1 MDKNRQVAIIHYNT
15 PELTEAAILSLRKHG
30 GEDYQVTLFDNSAP
44 SIDQKT
50 GERYEARPFTA
61 EMPGVTIIDNTR
73 GQVIDFEKELA
84 KYPDRSV
91 DIGCVKSCVFGS
103 DKHMM
108 TVQYIMDH
116 VLTDGFLL
124 MDSDILI
131 RQSVDF
137 MFQEDQCCVGH
148 IIGSSGPK
156 AYPRL
161 APMLLWINSKMCKEG
176 GAVFFD
182 PDRSWALNPGGYG
195 NPKNGWDTGGALL
208 DDIKRKKPAC
218 HGKRIDIRPLMYHFG
233 SGSWYKNEAGRHQS
247 WLQEHRDLWYTEPEK
262 RPAKYTVM
270 TYIFGGY
277 EFPHEVMAKDPDAEY
292 LLITDDKNLKSVTW
306 EVVYDPSLSGR
317 NPIEANYD
325 VRLHPFRYAHT
336 DVVVRIDGSIEL
348 KKSLAP
354 LLKAFNDGGY
364 DRCLMI
370 HPARNN
376 FAQEL
381 ECWVTQRNY
390 PQEVADRTLRMMKA
404 WGYDVDGYHGMFQG
418 CFEIV
423 RNTEKNRDI
432 NRLTY
437 QLMKYTGGEE
447 AIDRLDQHIFSFVVN
462 TLHED
467 LKVLPVSENLITMG
481 SKWAQWYIHK
491 SMRPISNPN
500 KIAPMMFNKP
510 CECWDN
516 IIAATSR
523 TLWGQSFEGT
533 ANVSG
538 NMTDVGTVTKAEV
551 KSASKPR
558 TKKST
563 IRKGK

>member
-1 MDKNRQVAIIHYNT
+1 MKQKQVAIIHYNT

-30 GEDYQVTLFDNSAP
+30 GEDYHVTVFDNSAP
-44 SIDQKT
+44 AIDQKT
-50 GERYEARPFTA
+50 GEQYEARPFTA
-61 EMPGVTIIDNTR
+61 EMPGVTVIDNTK

-84 KYPDRSV
+84 KYPDKST

-108 TVQYIMDH
+108 SVQYLMDH

-148 IIGSSGPK
+148 ITNCSGPK

-161 APMLLWINSKMCKEG
+161 APMLLWIGSKLCKEG

-182 PDRSWALNPGGYG
+182 PDRSWALNPGGFG
-195 NPKNGWDTGGALL
+195 NKKNGWDTGAAFLN
-208 DDIKRKKPAC
+208 DIKRLKPQC
-218 HGKRIDIRPLMYHFG
+218 HGKRIDIRPLMFHFG
-233 SGSWYKNEAGRHQS
+233 SGSWFKNDTGRHQQ
-247 WLQEHRDLWYTEPEK
+247 WLQEHRDLWYTEPEP
-262 RPAKYTVM
+262 REAKYTVM

-277 EFPHEVMAKDPDAEY
+277 EFPHEVMEKDTDAEY
-292 LLITDDKNLKSVTW
+292 LLITDDPNLKSATW
-306 EVVYDPSLSGR
+306 DVICDPSLAGR
-317 NPIEANYD
+317 NPIESNYD

-336 DVVVRIDGSIEL
+336 DVVVRIDGSIQL

-376 FAQEL
+376 FEQEL
-381 ECWVTQRNY
+381 ECWITQRHY

-404 WGYDVDGYHGMFQG
+404 WGYDLDYQGMFQG

-437 QLMKYTGGEE
+437 HLMKYTGGEE
-447 AIDRLDQHIFSFVVN
+447 VIDRLDQHIFSFVVN
-462 TLHED
+462 TLHQD
-467 LKVLPVSENLITMG
+467 LKVLPVSENLVTH
-481 SKWAQWYIHK
+481 SQFAQWYFHN
-491 SMRPISNPN
+491 SMRPIT
-500 KIAPMMFNKP
+500 KLVEIQPMMFNQP
-510 CECWDN
+510 CECWDERESRGQVHDSSPKN
-516 IIAATSR
+516 HATCPLDSP
-523 TLWGQSFEGT
+523 
-533 ANVSG
+533 
-538 NMTDVGTVTKAEV
+538 
-551 KSASKPR
+551 KSPSKPK

-563 IRKGK
+563 NRKGK

>member
-1 MDKNRQVAIIHYNT
+1 MRQKTVAIIHYNT

-30 GEDYQVTLFDNSAP
+30 GEDYHVTVFDNSAP

-50 GERYEARPFTA
+50 GERYDARPFTA
-61 EMPGVTIIDNTR
+61 EMPGVTVIDNTK

-84 KYPDRSV
+84 KYPDKST

-148 IIGSSGPK
+148 IIGSSGPNN
-156 AYPRL
+156 YQRL

-182 PDRSWALNPGGYG
+182 PDRSWALNPGGYS
-195 NPKNGWDTGGALL
+195 NKKNGWDTGAALL
-208 DDIKRKKPAC
+208 QDIKTKKPQC
-218 HGKRIDIRPLMYHFG
+218 HGKRIDIRPLMFHFG
-233 SGSWYKNEAGRHQS
+233 SGSWFKNDTGRHQQ
-247 WLQEHRDLWYTEPEK
+247 WLQEHRDLWYTEPEP
-262 RPAKYTVM
+262 REAKYTVM

-277 EFPHEVMAKDPDAEY
+277 EFPHEVMEKDPDAEY
-292 LLITDDKNLKSVTW
+292 LLITDDKNLKSATW
-306 EVVYDPSLSGR
+306 QVICDPSLAGR
-317 NPIEANYD
+317 NPIESNYD

-354 LLKAFNDGGY
+354 LLKDFNDGGY

-381 ECWVTQRNY
+381 ECWVTQRHY
-390 PQEVADRTLRMMKA
+390 PQEVADRTLRMMEA
-404 WGYDVDGYHGMFQG
+404 WGYDLDYQGMFQG

-423 RNTEKNRDI
+423 RDTAKNRDI

-437 QLMKYTGGEE
+437 HLMKYTGGEE
-447 AIDRLDQHIFSFVVN
+447 VIDRLDQHIFSFVVN
-462 TLHED
+462 TLHRD
-467 LKVLPVSENLITMG
+467 LKVLPVSQNLITMG

-491 SMRPISNPN
+491 SMRPISNPG
-500 KIAPMMFNKP
+500 KIQPMMFNQP
-510 CECWDN
+510 CECWD
-516 IIAATSR
+516 
-523 TLWGQSFEGT
+523 EEK
-533 ANVSG
+533 
-538 NMTDVGTVTKAEV
+538 TDKVEKA
-551 KSASKPR
+551 KGKAASKPR
-558 TKKST
+558 TAKRTNSKKE
-563 IRKGK
+563 

>member
-1 MDKNRQVAIIHYNT
+1 MRKDRQVAIIHYNT
-15 PELTEAAILSLRKHG
+15 PELTMAAILSLRKHG
-30 GEDYQVTLFDNSAP
+30 GEDYHVTVFDNSAP
-44 SIDQKT
+44 AIDQKT
-50 GERYEARPFTA
+50 GEQYDARPFTA
-61 EMPGVTIIDNTR
+61 EMPGVTVIDNTK

-84 KYPDRSV
+84 KYPDKSP
-91 DIGCVKSCVFGS
+91 DIGCQKSCVYGS

-108 TVQYIMDH
+108 SVQYLMDH

-148 IIGSSGPK
+148 VTNCSGPK

-161 APMLLWINSKMCKEG
+161 APMLLWIGAKMCKDG

-182 PDRSWALNPGGYG
+182 PERAWALHKGGFG
-195 NPKNGWDTGGALL
+195 NPKNGWDTGAAFLN
-208 DDIKRKKPAC
+208 DIKRLKPQC
-218 HGKRIDIRPLMYHFG
+218 HGKRIDIRPLMFHFG
-233 SGSWYKNEAGRHQS
+233 SGSWFKNDTGRQQQ

-262 RPAKYTVM
+262 REAKYTVM
-270 TYIFGGY
+270 TYIFGDY
-277 EFPHEVMAKDPDAEY
+277 EFPHEVMEKDPDAEY
-292 LLITDDKNLKSVTW
+292 LLITDDPNLKSATW
-306 EVVYDPSLSGR
+306 DVICDPSLAGR
-317 NPIEANYD
+317 NPIESNYD

-354 LLKAFNDGGY
+354 LLKDFNDGGY

-376 FAQEL
+376 FEQEL
-381 ECWVTQRNY
+381 ECWITQRHY

-404 WGYDVDGYHGMFQG
+404 WGYDLDYQGMFQG

-437 QLMKYTGGEE
+437 HLMKYTGGEDV
-447 AIDRLDQHIFSFVVN
+447 IDRLDQHIFSFVVN
-462 TLHED
+462 TLHQD
-467 LKVLPVSENLITMG
+467 LKVLPVSENLVTH
-481 SKWAQWYIHK
+481 SQFAQWYFHN
-491 SMRPISNPN
+491 SMRPIT
-500 KIAPMMFNKP
+500 KLVEIQPMMFNQP
-510 CECWDN
+510 CECWGEQ
-516 IIAATSR
+516 AAKADGKPKTRKR
-523 TLWGQSFEGT
+523 TNSKK
-533 ANVSG
+533 
-538 NMTDVGTVTKAEV
+538 TK
-551 KSASKPR
+551 
-558 TKKST
+558 
-563 IRKGK
+563 

>member
-1 MDKNRQVAIIHYNT
+1 MPLLQNEVTKRTMNEKRQVAIIHYNT

-30 GEDYQVTLFDNSAP
+30 GVDYEITIFDNSAP
-44 SIDQKT
+44 AIDQKT
-50 GERYEARPFTA
+50 GEKYEARPFTA
-61 EMPGVTIIDNTR
+61 EMKGVTVIDNTK

-84 KYPDRSV
+84 KYPDKSPE
-91 DIGCVKSCVFGS
+91 IGCVKSCVYGS
-103 DKHMM
+103 DKHMI
-108 TVQYIMDH
+108 TVQYLMDH

-131 RQSVDF
+131 RQSVDHL
-137 MFQEDQCCVGH
+137 FQYDQCAVGH
-148 IIGSSGPK
+148 VIGSSGPNN
-156 AYPRL
+156 YQRL
-161 APMLLWINSKMCKEG
+161 APMLLWINSKMCKDG

-182 PDRSWALNPGGYG
+182 PDRSWALNPGGYS
-195 NPKNGWDTGGALL
+195 NKKNGWDTGAALL
-208 DDIKRKKPAC
+208 QDIITKKPQC
-218 HGKRIDIRPLMYHFG
+218 HGKKIDIRPLIFHFG
-233 SGSWYKNEAGRHQS
+233 SGSWYKNEAGRQQQ

-262 RPAKYTVM
+262 REAKYTVM

-277 EFPHEVMAKDPDAEY
+277 EFPHEVMEKDPDAEY
-292 LLITDDKNLKSVTW
+292 LLITDDPQLKSATW
-306 EVVYDPSLSGR
+306 KVVYDPSLKGR

-336 DVVVRIDGSIEL
+336 DVVVRLDGSIEL

-381 ECWVTQRNY
+381 ECWITQRHY
-390 PQEVADRTLRMMKA
+390 PQEVADRTLRMMQA
-404 WGYDVDGYHGMFQG
+404 WGYDVDGYQGMFQG

-423 RNTEKNRDI
+423 RDTTKNRDI

-437 QLMKYTGGEE
+437 ALMKYTGGEE
-447 AIDRLDQHIFSFVVN
+447 VIDRLDQHIFSFVVN
-462 TLHED
+462 SQHPD

-500 KIAPMMFNKP
+500 KIQPMMFNQP
-510 CECWDN
+510 CECWDEQP
-516 IIAATSR
+516 AEPTTEVA
-523 TLWGQSFEGT
+523 GT
-533 ANVSG
+533 ERK
-538 NMTDVGTVTKAEV
+538 TGTVAKNP
-551 KSASKPR
+551 SKPK

>member
-1 MDKNRQVAIIHYNT
+1 MNEKRQVAIIHYNT

-30 GEDYQVTLFDNSAP
+30 GEDYEITIFDNSAP
-44 SIDQKT
+44 AIDQKT

-61 EMPGVTIIDNTR
+61 EMKGVTVIDNTK

-84 KYPDRSV
+84 KYPDKSPE
-91 DIGCVKSCVFGS
+91 IGCVKSCVYGS

-108 TVQYIMDH
+108 TVQYLMDH

-131 RQSVDF
+131 RQSVDHL
-137 MFQEDQCCVGH
+137 FQYDQCAVGH
-148 IIGSSGPK
+148 VIGSSGPNN
-156 AYPRL
+156 YQRL

-182 PDRSWALNPGGYG
+182 PDRSWALNSGGYS
-195 NPKNGWDTGGALL
+195 NKKNGWDTGAALL
-208 DDIKRKKPAC
+208 QDIVTKKPQC
-218 HGKRIDIRPLMYHFG
+218 HGKKIDIRPLMFHFG
-233 SGSWYKNEAGRHQS
+233 SGSWYKNEAGRQQQ

-262 RPAKYTVM
+262 REAKYTVM

-277 EFPHEVMAKDPDAEY
+277 EFPHEVMEKDPDAEY
-292 LLITDDKNLKSVTW
+292 LLITDDPHLKSATW
-306 EVVYDPSLSGR
+306 QVVYDPSLKGR

-336 DVVVRIDGSIEL
+336 DVVVRLDGSIEL

-381 ECWVTQRNY
+381 ECWITQRHY
-390 PQEVADRTLRMMKA
+390 PQEVADRTLRMMQA
-404 WGYDVDGYHGMFQG
+404 WGYDVDGYQGMFQG

-423 RNTEKNRDI
+423 RDTEKNRDI

-437 QLMKYTGGEE
+437 ALMKYTGGEE
-447 AIDRLDQHIFSFVVN
+447 VIDRLDQHIFSFVVN
-462 TLHED
+462 SQHPD

-491 SMRPISNPN
+491 SMRTISNPN
-500 KIAPMMFNKP
+500 KIQPMMFNQP
-510 CECWDN
+510 CECWDEQP
-516 IIAATSR
+516 AGEPT
-523 TLWGQSFEGT
+523 
-533 ANVSG
+533 
-538 NMTDVGTVTKAEV
+538 GTVAKNP
-551 KSASKPR
+551 SKPKTRKR
-558 TKKST
+558 TN
-563 IRKGK
+563 RKE

>member
-1 MDKNRQVAIIHYNT
+1 MEERKRQVAIVHYNT

-30 GEDYQVTLFDNSAP
+30 GETYEVVVFDNSAEAT
-44 SIDQKT
+44 DQKT
-50 GERYEARPFTA
+50 GEQYEARPFTA
-61 EMPGVTIIDNTR
+61 EMPGVTVIDNTK

-84 KYPDRSV
+84 KYPDKST

-148 IIGSSGPK
+148 VTNCSGPK

-161 APMLLWINSKMCKEG
+161 APMLLWIGAKMCKDG

-182 PDRSWALNPGGYG
+182 PERAWALHKGGFG
-195 NPKNGWDTGGALL
+195 NPKNGWDTGAAFLN
-208 DDIKRKKPAC
+208 DIKRLKPQC
-218 HGKRIDIRPLMYHFG
+218 HGKRIDIRPLMFHFG
-233 SGSWYKNEAGRHQS
+233 SGSWFKNDAGRQQQ
-247 WLQEHRDLWYTEPEK
+247 WLHEHRDLWYTEPEK
-262 RPAKYTVM
+262 REAKYTVM
-270 TYIFGGY
+270 TYIFGDY
-277 EFPHEVMAKDPDAEY
+277 EFPHEVMEKDPDAEY
-292 LLITDDKNLKSVTW
+292 LLITDDKNLKSATW
-306 EVVYDPSLSGR
+306 QVIYDPSLAGR
-317 NPIEANYD
+317 NPIESNYD
-325 VRLHPFRYAHT
+325 VRLHPFRYANT
-336 DVVVRIDGSIEL
+336 DVVVRIDGSIQL

-354 LLKAFNDGGY
+354 LLKDFNDGGY

-381 ECWVTQRNY
+381 ECWIKDRNY
-390 PQEVADRTLRMMKA
+390 QQDMADRCLKMMRGFGCDFEYKS
-404 WGYDVDGYHGMFQG
+404 MFQG

-437 QLMKYTGGEE
+437 HLMKYTGGEDV
-447 AIDRLDQHIFSFVVN
+447 IDRLDQHIFSFVVN
-462 TLHED
+462 TLHRD
-467 LKVLPVSENLITMG
+467 LKILPVSENLVTH
-481 SKWAQWYIHK
+481 SQFAQWYFHN
-491 SMRPISNPN
+491 SMRPITKPVE
-500 KIAPMMFNKP
+500 IQPMMFNQP
-510 CECWDN
+510 CECWDMP
-516 IIAATSR
+516 ATEV
-523 TLWGQSFEGT
+523 TGT
-533 ANVSG
+533 E
-538 NMTDVGTVTKAEV
+538 TK
-551 KSASKPR
+551 KLSKPKTTKR
-558 TKKST
+558 TNKKE
-563 IRKGK
+563 K

>member
-1 MDKNRQVAIIHYNT
+1 MKQKQVAIIHYNT
-15 PELTEAAILSLRKHG
+15 PELTKATILSLRKHG
-30 GEDYQVTLFDNSAP
+30 GEDYHVTVFDNSAP
-44 SIDQKT
+44 AIDQKT
-50 GERYEARPFTA
+50 GEQYEARPFTA
-61 EMPGVTIIDNTR
+61 EMPGVTVIDNTK

-84 KYPDRSV
+84 KYPDKST

-108 TVQYIMDH
+108 SVQYIMDH

-148 IIGSSGPK
+148 ITNCSGPK

-161 APMLLWINSKMCKEG
+161 APMLLWIGSKLCKEG

-182 PDRSWALNPGGYG
+182 PDRSWALNPGGFG
-195 NPKNGWDTGGALL
+195 NKKNGWDTGAALL
-208 DDIKRKKPAC
+208 QDIKTKKPQC
-218 HGKRIDIRPLMYHFG
+218 HGKRIDIRPLMFHFG
-233 SGSWYKNEAGRHQS
+233 SGSWFKNDTGRHQQ
-247 WLQEHRDLWYTEPEK
+247 WLQEHRDLWYTEPEP
-262 RPAKYTVM
+262 REAKYTVM

-277 EFPHEVMAKDPDAEY
+277 EFPHEVMEKDPDAEY
-292 LLITDDKNLKSVTW
+292 LLITDDPNLKSATW
-306 EVVYDPSLSGR
+306 DVICDPSLAGR
-317 NPIEANYD
+317 NPIESNYD

-354 LLKAFNDGGY
+354 LLKDFNDGGY

-381 ECWVTQRNY
+381 ECWITQRHY
-390 PQEVADRTLRMMKA
+390 PQDVADRTLRMMEA
-404 WGYDVDGYHGMFQG
+404 WGYDLDYQGMFQG

-437 QLMKYTGGEE
+437 HLMKYTGGEDV
-447 AIDRLDQHIFSFVVN
+447 IDRLDQHIFSFVVN
-462 TLHED
+462 TLHRD
-467 LKVLPVSENLITMG
+467 LKVLPVSENLVTH
-481 SKWAQWYIHK
+481 SQFAQWYFHN
-491 SMRPISNPN
+491 SMRPIT
-500 KIAPMMFNKP
+500 KLVEIQPMMFNQP
-510 CECWDN
+510 CECWDEQK
-516 IIAATSR
+516 T
-523 TLWGQSFEGT
+523 EK
-533 ANVSG
+533 VE
-538 NMTDVGTVTKAEV
+538 KAEG
-551 KSASKPR
+551 KAASKPK

-563 IRKGK
+563 NRKGK

>member
-1 MDKNRQVAIIHYNT
+1 MNEKRQVAIIHYNT

-30 GEDYQVTLFDNSAP
+30 GEDYEITLFDNSAP
-44 SIDQKT
+44 AIDQKT

-61 EMPGVTIIDNTR
+61 EMKGVTVIDNTK

-84 KYPDRSV
+84 KYPDKSQE
-91 DIGCVKSCVFGS
+91 IGCVKSCVYGS
-103 DKHMM
+103 DKHMI
-108 TVQYIMDH
+108 TVQYLMDH

-131 RQSVDF
+131 RQSVDHL
-137 MFQEDQCCVGH
+137 FQYDQCAVGH
-148 IIGSSGPK
+148 VIGSSGPNN
-156 AYPRL
+156 YQRL

-182 PDRSWALNPGGYG
+182 PDRSWALNPGGYS
-195 NPKNGWDTGGALL
+195 NKKNGWDTGAALL
-208 DDIKRKKPAC
+208 QDIVTKKPQC
-218 HGKRIDIRPLMYHFG
+218 HGKKIDIRPLMFHFG
-233 SGSWYKNEAGRHQS
+233 SGSWYKNEAGRQQQ

-262 RPAKYTVM
+262 REAKYTVM

-277 EFPHEVMAKDPDAEY
+277 EFPHEVMEKDPDAEY
-292 LLITDDKNLKSVTW
+292 LLITDDPNLKCATW
-306 EVVYDPSLSGR
+306 QVVYDPSLKGR

-336 DVVVRIDGSIEL
+336 DVVVRLDGSIEL

-364 DRCLMI
+364 ERCLMI

-381 ECWVTQRNY
+381 ECWVTQRSY
-390 PQEVADRTLRMMKA
+390 PQEVADRTLRMMEA
-404 WGYDVDGYHGMFQG
+404 WGYDLDYQGMFQG

-437 QLMKYTGGEE
+437 ALMKYTGGEE
-447 AIDRLDQHIFSFVVN
+447 VIDRLDQHIFSFVVN
-462 TLHED
+462 SQHPD

-500 KIAPMMFNKP
+500 KIQPMMFNQP
-510 CECWDN
+510 CECWDEQP
-516 IIAATSR
+516 AAEPT
-523 TLWGQSFEGT
+523 
-533 ANVSG
+533 
-538 NMTDVGTVTKAEV
+538 GTVAKNP
-551 KSASKPR
+551 SKPKTRKR
-558 TKKST
+558 TN
-563 IRKGK
+563 RKE

>member
-1 MDKNRQVAIIHYNT
+1 MAKQKTVAIIHFNT
-15 PELTEAAILSLRKHG
+15 PELTRATILSLRKHG
-30 GEDYQVTLFDNSAP
+30 GEDYHVTVFDNSAP
-44 SIDQKT
+44 AIDQKT
-50 GERYEARPFTA
+50 GEQYEARPFTA
-61 EMPGVTIIDNTR
+61 EMPGVTVIDNTK
-73 GQVIDFEKELA
+73 GQLIDFEKELA
-84 KYPDRSV
+84 KYPDKSP
-91 DIGCVKSCVFGS
+91 DIGCQKSCVYGS

-116 VLTDGFLL
+116 LLTDGFLL

-148 IIGSSGPK
+148 IIGSSGPNN
-156 AYPRL
+156 YQRL

-195 NPKNGWDTGGALL
+195 NKKNGWDTGAALL
-208 DDIKRKKPAC
+208 QDIQTKKPQC
-218 HGKRIDIRPLMYHFG
+218 HGKRIDIRPLMFHFG
-233 SGSWYKNEAGRHQS
+233 SGSWYKNDTGRQQQ
-247 WLQEHRDLWYTEPEK
+247 WLQEHRDLWYTEPEP
-262 RPAKYTVM
+262 REAKYTVM

-277 EFPHEVMAKDPDAEY
+277 EFPHEVMEKDPDAEY
-292 LLITDDKNLKSVTW
+292 LLITDDQNLKSETW
-306 EVVYDPSLSGR
+306 EVICDPSLAGR
-317 NPIEANYD
+317 NPIESNYD

-381 ECWVTQRNY
+381 ECWITQRHY
-390 PQEVADRTLRMMKA
+390 PQEVADRTLRMMEA
-404 WGYDVDGYHGMFQG
+404 LGYDLNYQGMFQG

-423 RNTEKNRDI
+423 RDTAKNRDI

-437 QLMKYTGGEE
+437 HLMKYTGGEE
-447 AIDRLDQHIFSFVVN
+447 VIDRLDQHIFSFVVN
-462 TLHED
+462 TLHRD

-500 KIAPMMFNKP
+500 KIAPMMFNQP
-510 CECWDN
+510 CECWDEESRGQVRDSSRKN
-516 IIAATSR
+516 QATCPPDSP
-523 TLWGQSFEGT
+523 
-533 ANVSG
+533 
-538 NMTDVGTVTKAEV
+538 
-551 KSASKPR
+551 KSTSKPQR
-558 TKKST
+558 TKRTNNKS
-563 IRKGK
+563 K

>member
-1 MDKNRQVAIIHYNT
+1 MKQEREVAIIHYNT

-30 GEDYQVTLFDNSAP
+30 GEDYHVTVFDNSAP
-44 SIDQKT
+44 AIDQKT

-61 EMPGVTIIDNTR
+61 EMPGVTVIDNTK

-84 KYPDRSV
+84 KYPDKST

-148 IIGSSGPK
+148 IIGSSGPNN
-156 AYPRL
+156 YQRL
-161 APMLLWINSKMCKEG
+161 APMLLWINSKMCKDG

-182 PDRSWALNPGGYG
+182 PDRSWALNPGGYS
-195 NPKNGWDTGGALL
+195 NKKNGWDTGAALL
-208 DDIKRKKPAC
+208 QDIQTKKPQC
-218 HGKRIDIRPLMYHFG
+218 HGKRIDIRPLMFHFG
-233 SGSWYKNEAGRHQS
+233 SGSWYKNDTGRQQQ
-247 WLQEHRDLWYTEPEK
+247 WLQEHRDLWYTEPEP
-262 RPAKYTVM
+262 REAKYTVM

-277 EFPHEVMAKDPDAEY
+277 EFPHEVMEKDPDAEY
-292 LLITDDKNLKSVTW
+292 LLITDDKNLKSATW
-306 EVVYDPSLSGR
+306 QVIYDPSLAGR
-317 NPIEANYD
+317 NPIESNYD

-381 ECWVTQRNY
+381 ECWVTQRHY
-390 PQEVADRTLRMMKA
+390 PQEVADRTLTMMKA
-404 WGYDVDGYHGMFQG
+404 WGYDLDYQGMFQG

-447 AIDRLDQHIFSFVVN
+447 VIDSLDQHIFSFVVN
-462 TLHED
+462 TLHQD

-481 SKWAQWYIHK
+481 SKLAQWYIHK

-510 CECWDN
+510 CECWDMP
-516 IIAATSR
+516 AT
-523 TLWGQSFEGT
+523 E
-533 ANVSG
+533 
-538 NMTDVGTVTKAEV
+538 VTG
-551 KSASKPR
+551 
-558 TKKST
+558 TKKE
-563 IRKGK
+563 GKATGKPKTAKRTNSKKE

>member
-1 MDKNRQVAIIHYNT
+1 MNREVAIIHYNT

-30 GEDYQVTLFDNSAP
+30 GEDYEVTVFDNSAP

-50 GERYEARPFTA
+50 GERYGARPFTA
-61 EMPGVTIIDNTR
+61 EMPGVTVIDNTK
-73 GQVIDFEKELA
+73 GQVINFEEELA
-84 KYPDRSV
+84 WYHDKSV
-91 DIGCVKSCVFGS
+91 EIGCVKSCVFGS

-137 MFQEDQCCVGH
+137 MFQYDQCCVGH
-148 IIGSSGPK
+148 IIGSSGPNN
-156 AYPRL
+156 YQRL

-176 GAVFFD
+176 GARFFD

-195 NPKNGWDTGGALL
+195 NKKNGWDTGAALL
-208 DDIKRKKPAC
+208 QDIQTKKPQC
-218 HGKRIDIRPLMYHFG
+218 HGKRIDIRPLIFHFG
-233 SGSWYKNEAGRHQS
+233 SGSWYKNETGRQQQ

-262 RPAKYTVM
+262 REAKYTVM

-277 EFPHEVMAKDPDAEY
+277 EFPHEVMEKDPDAEY
-292 LLITDDKNLKSVTW
+292 LLITDDENLKSATW
-306 EVVYDPSLSGR
+306 QVVYDPSLVGR
-317 NPIEANYD
+317 NPIESNYD

-354 LLKAFNDGGY
+354 LLKDFNDGGY

-381 ECWVTQRNY
+381 ECWVTQRHY
-390 PQEVADRTLRMMKA
+390 PQEVADRTLKMMKA
-404 WGYDVDGYHGMFQG
+404 WGYDLDYQGMFQG

-423 RNTEKNRDI
+423 RNTEKNGDI

-447 AIDRLDQHIFSFVVN
+447 VIDRLDQHIFSFVVN
-462 TLHED
+462 TLHDD

-500 KIAPMMFNKP
+500 KIAPMMFNQP
-510 CECWDN
+510 CECWDERESRGQVRDSSAKN
-516 IIAATSR
+516 QATCPPD
-523 TLWGQSFEGT
+523 LP
-533 ANVSG
+533 
-538 NMTDVGTVTKAEV
+538 
-551 KSASKPR
+551 KSPSKPK

>member
-1 MDKNRQVAIIHYNT
+1 MPLLQNEVTKRTMKQERQVAIIHYNT
-15 PELTEAAILSLRKHG
+15 QELTEAAILSLRKHG
-30 GEDYQVTLFDNSAP
+30 GEDYHVTVFDNSAP
-44 SIDQKT
+44 AIDQKT

-61 EMPGVTIIDNTR
+61 EMPGVTVIDNTK
-73 GQVIDFEKELA
+73 GQIIDFEKELA
-84 KYPDRSV
+84 KYPDKSPE
-91 DIGCVKSCVFGS
+91 IGCVKSCVYGS

-131 RQSVDF
+131 RQSVDHL
-137 MFQEDQCCVGH
+137 FQYDQCAVGH
-148 IIGSSGPK
+148 VIGSSGPNN
-156 AYPRL
+156 YQRL

-182 PDRSWALNPGGYG
+182 PDRSWALNPGGYS
-195 NPKNGWDTGGALL
+195 NKKNGWDTGAALL
-208 DDIKRKKPAC
+208 QDIVTKKPQC
-218 HGKRIDIRPLMYHFG
+218 HGKKIDIRPLMFHFG
-233 SGSWYKNEAGRHQS
+233 SGSWYKNEAGRQQQ
-247 WLQEHRDLWYTEPEK
+247 WLQEHRDLWYTEPPK
-262 RPAKYTVM
+262 RDPKYTVM

-277 EFPHEVMAKDPDAEY
+277 EFPHEVMEKDPDAEY
-292 LLITDDKNLKSVTW
+292 LLITDDPNLKSATW
-306 EVVYDPSLSGR
+306 QVVYDPSLKGR

-336 DVVVRIDGSIEL
+336 DVVVRLDGSIEL

-381 ECWVTQRNY
+381 ECWITQRNY

-404 WGYDVDGYHGMFQG
+404 WGYDVDGYQGMFQG

-447 AIDRLDQHIFSFVVN
+447 VIDRLDQHIFSFVVN
-462 TLHED
+462 TLHQD

-491 SMRPISNPN
+491 SMRPISNPG
-500 KIAPMMFNKP
+500 KIQPMMFNHP
-510 CECWDN
+510 CECWDEQP
-516 IIAATSR
+516 A
-523 TLWGQSFEGT
+523 G
-533 ANVSG
+533 
-538 NMTDVGTVTKAEV
+538 
-551 KSASKPR
+551 KPK

-563 IRKGK
+563 NRKGK

>member
-1 MDKNRQVAIIHYNT
+1 MRQKTVAIIHYNT

-30 GEDYQVTLFDNSAP
+30 GEDYHVTVFDNSAP

-50 GERYEARPFTA
+50 GERYDARPFTA
-61 EMPGVTIIDNTR
+61 EMPGVTVIDNTK

-84 KYPDRSV
+84 KYPDKST

-108 TVQYIMDH
+108 TVQYLMDH

-148 IIGSSGPK
+148 IIGSSGPNN
-156 AYPRL
+156 YQRL

-182 PDRSWALNPGGYG
+182 PDRSWALNPGGYS
-195 NPKNGWDTGGALL
+195 NKKNGWDTGAALL
-208 DDIKRKKPAC
+208 QDIKTKKPQC
-218 HGKRIDIRPLMYHFG
+218 HGKRIDIRPLMFHFG
-233 SGSWYKNEAGRHQS
+233 SGSWFKNDTGRHQQ
-247 WLQEHRDLWYTEPEK
+247 WLQEHRDLWYTEPEP
-262 RPAKYTVM
+262 REAKYTVM

-277 EFPHEVMAKDPDAEY
+277 EFPHEVMEKDPDAEY
-292 LLITDDKNLKSVTW
+292 LLITDDKNLKSATW
-306 EVVYDPSLSGR
+306 QVICDPSLAGR
-317 NPIEANYD
+317 NPIESNYD

-354 LLKAFNDGGY
+354 LLKDFNDGGY

-381 ECWVTQRNY
+381 ECWVTQRHY
-390 PQEVADRTLRMMKA
+390 PQEVADRTLRMMEA
-404 WGYDVDGYHGMFQG
+404 WGYDLDYQGMFQG

-423 RNTEKNRDI
+423 RDTAKNRDI

-437 QLMKYTGGEE
+437 HLMKYTGGEE
-447 AIDRLDQHIFSFVVN
+447 VIDRLDQHIFSFVVN
-462 TLHED
+462 TLHRD
-467 LKVLPVSENLITMG
+467 LKVLPVSQNLITMG

-491 SMRPISNPN
+491 SMRPISNPG
-500 KIAPMMFNKP
+500 KIQPMMFNQP
-510 CECWDN
+510 CECWD
-516 IIAATSR
+516 
-523 TLWGQSFEGT
+523 EEK
-533 ANVSG
+533 
-538 NMTDVGTVTKAEV
+538 TDKVEKA
-551 KSASKPR
+551 KGKAASKPR
-558 TKKST
+558 TAKRTNSKKE
-563 IRKGK
+563 

>member
-1 MDKNRQVAIIHYNT
+1 MNEKKQVAIIHYNT

-30 GEDYQVTLFDNSAP
+30 GEEYEITVFDNSAP
-44 SIDQKT
+44 AIDQKT

-61 EMPGVTIIDNTR
+61 DMKGVTVIDNTK

-84 KYPDRSV
+84 KYPDKSPE
-91 DIGCVKSCVFGS
+91 IGCVKSCVYGS

-108 TVQYIMDH
+108 TVQYLMDH

-131 RQSVDF
+131 RQSIDHL
-137 MFQEDQCCVGH
+137 FQYDQCAVGH
-148 IIGSSGPK
+148 VIGSSGPNN
-156 AYPRL
+156 YQRL

-182 PDRSWALNPGGYG
+182 PDRSWALNPGGYS
-195 NPKNGWDTGGALL
+195 NKKNGWDTGAALL
-208 DDIKRKKPAC
+208 QDIVTKKPQC
-218 HGKRIDIRPLMYHFG
+218 HGKKIDIRPLMFHFG
-233 SGSWYKNEAGRHQS
+233 SGSWYKNEVGRQQQ
-247 WLQEHRDLWYTEPEK
+247 WLQEHRDLWYTEPPK
-262 RPAKYTVM
+262 REAKYTVM

-277 EFPHEVMAKDPDAEY
+277 EFPHEVMEKDPDAEY
-292 LLITDDKNLKSVTW
+292 LLITDDPNLKSATW
-306 EVVYDPSLSGR
+306 QVVYDPSLKGR

-336 DVVVRIDGSIEL
+336 DVVVRLDGSIEL

-381 ECWVTQRNY
+381 ECWITQRRY
-390 PQEVADRTLRMMKA
+390 PQEVADRTLRMMQA
-404 WGYDVDGYHGMFQG
+404 WGYDVYGYQGMFQG

-423 RNTEKNRDI
+423 RDTEKNRDI

-437 QLMKYTGGEE
+437 ALMKYTGGEE
-447 AIDRLDQHIFSFVVN
+447 VIDRLDQHIFSFVVN
-462 TLHED
+462 SQHSD

-500 KIAPMMFNKP
+500 KIQPMMFNQP
-510 CECWDN
+510 CECWDEPDTKV
-516 IIAATSR
+516 TSTR
-523 TLWGQSFEGT
+523 KTQAPS
-533 ANVSG
+533 S
-538 NMTDVGTVTKAEV
+538 TK
-551 KSASKPR
+551 SKPQKGFR
-558 TKKST
+558 PKRKSE
-563 IRKGK
+563 

>member
-1 MDKNRQVAIIHYNT
+1 MAKQKTVAIIHYNT

-30 GEDYQVTLFDNSAP
+30 GEDYHVTVFDNSAP
-44 SIDQKT
+44 AIDQKT
-50 GERYEARPFTA
+50 GEQYKARPFTA
-61 EMPGVTIIDNTR
+61 EMPGVTVIDNTK

-84 KYPDRSV
+84 KYPDRST

-137 MFQEDQCCVGH
+137 MFQKDQCCVGH
-148 IIGSSGPK
+148 IIGSSGPNN
-156 AYPRL
+156 YQRL
-161 APMLLWINSKMCKEG
+161 APMLLWIGSKLCKEG

-195 NPKNGWDTGGALL
+195 NKKNGWDTGAALL
-208 DDIKRKKPAC
+208 QDIQTKKPQC
-218 HGKRIDIRPLMYHFG
+218 HGKRIDIRPLMFHFG
-233 SGSWYKNEAGRHQS
+233 SGSWYKNDTGRQQQ
-247 WLQEHRDLWYTEPEK
+247 WLQEHRDLWYTDPEPRE
-262 RPAKYTVM
+262 AKYTVM

-277 EFPHEVMAKDPDAEY
+277 EFPHEVMEKDPDAEY
-292 LLITDDKNLKSVTW
+292 LLITDDPNLKSETW
-306 EVVYDPSLSGR
+306 EVICDPSLAGR
-317 NPIEANYD
+317 NPIESNYD

-381 ECWVTQRNY
+381 ECWITQRHY
-390 PQEVADRTLRMMKA
+390 PQEVADRTLRMMEA
-404 WGYDVDGYHGMFQG
+404 WGYDLDYQGMFQG

-423 RNTEKNRDI
+423 RNTAKNRDI

-437 QLMKYTGGEE
+437 HLMKYTGGEDV
-447 AIDRLDQHIFSFVVN
+447 IDRLDQHIFSFVVN
-462 TLHED
+462 TLHQD

-491 SMRPISNPN
+491 SMRPISNPG
-500 KIAPMMFNKP
+500 KIQPMMFNKP
-510 CECWDN
+510 CECWDMP
-516 IIAATSR
+516 ATEV
-523 TLWGQSFEGT
+523 TGT
-533 ANVSG
+533 E
-538 NMTDVGTVTKAEV
+538 TKAEG
-551 KSASKPR
+551 KAESKPK

-563 IRKGK
+563 NRKGK

>member
-1 MDKNRQVAIIHYNT
+1 MNEKRQVAIIHYNT

-30 GEDYQVTLFDNSAP
+30 GEDYEITVFDNSAP
-44 SIDQKT
+44 AIDQKT

-61 EMPGVTIIDNTR
+61 DMKGVTIIDNTK
-73 GQVIDFEKELA
+73 GQIIDFEKELA
-84 KYPDRSV
+84 KYPDKSPE
-91 DIGCVKSCVFGS
+91 IGCVKSCVYGS

-108 TVQYIMDH
+108 TVQYLMDH

-131 RQSVDF
+131 RQSVDHL
-137 MFQEDQCCVGH
+137 FQYDQCAVGH
-148 IIGSSGPK
+148 VIGSSGPNN
-156 AYPRL
+156 YQRL
-161 APMLLWINSKMCKEG
+161 APMLLWINSKMCKDG

-182 PDRSWALNPGGYG
+182 PDRSWALNPGGYS
-195 NPKNGWDTGGALL
+195 NKKNGWDTGAALL
-208 DDIKRKKPAC
+208 QDIVTKKPQC
-218 HGKRIDIRPLMYHFG
+218 HGKKIDIRPLMFHFG
-233 SGSWYKNEAGRHQS
+233 SGSWYKNEAGRHQQ

-262 RPAKYTVM
+262 REAKYTVM

-277 EFPHEVMAKDPDAEY
+277 EFPHEVMEKDPDAEY
-292 LLITDDKNLKSVTW
+292 LLITDDPNLKSATW
-306 EVVYDPSLSGR
+306 QVVYDPSLKGR

-336 DVVVRIDGSIEL
+336 DVVVRLDGSIEL

-381 ECWVTQRNY
+381 ECWVTQRHY
-390 PQEVADRTLRMMKA
+390 PQEVGDRTLRMMEA
-404 WGYDVDGYHGMFQG
+404 WGYDVDGYQGMFQG

-423 RNTEKNRDI
+423 RDTPKNRDI

-437 QLMKYTGGEE
+437 ALMKYTGGED

-462 TLHED
+462 SQHPD

-500 KIAPMMFNKP
+500 KIQPMMFNQP
-510 CECWDN
+510 CECWDEQP
-516 IIAATSR
+516 AEPTTEVAGTER
-523 TLWGQSFEGT
+523 KTGT
-533 ANVSG
+533 AAKNP
-538 NMTDVGTVTKAEV
+538 
-551 KSASKPR
+551 SKPK

>member
-1 MDKNRQVAIIHYNT
+1 MAKQKTVAIIHYNT

-30 GEDYQVTLFDNSAP
+30 GEDYHVTVFDNSAP
-44 SIDQKT
+44 AIDQKT

-61 EMPGVTIIDNTR
+61 EMPGVTVIDNTK

-84 KYPDRSV
+84 KYPDKSP
-91 DIGCVKSCVFGS
+91 DIGCQKSCVYGS

-108 TVQYIMDH
+108 SVQYLMDH

-148 IIGSSGPK
+148 VTNCSGPK

-182 PDRSWALNPGGYG
+182 PDRSWALNPGGFG
-195 NPKNGWDTGGALL
+195 NKKNGWDTGAALL
-208 DDIKRKKPAC
+208 QDIKTKKPQC
-218 HGKRIDIRPLMYHFG
+218 HGKRIDIRPLMFHFG
-233 SGSWYKNEAGRHQS
+233 SGSWFKNDAGRQQQ
-247 WLQEHRDLWYTEPEK
+247 WLQEHRDLWYTEPEP
-262 RPAKYTVM
+262 REAKYTVM

-277 EFPHEVMAKDPDAEY
+277 EFPHEVMEKDPDAEY
-292 LLITDDKNLKSVTW
+292 LLITDDKNLKSATW
-306 EVVYDPSLSGR
+306 QVIYDPSLAGR
-317 NPIEANYD
+317 NPIESNYD
-325 VRLHPFRYAHT
+325 VRLHPFRYANT

-354 LLKAFNDGGY
+354 LLKDFNDGGY

-381 ECWVTQRNY
+381 ECWITRRHY
-390 PQEVADRTLRMMKA
+390 PQEVADRTLRMMEA
-404 WGYDVDGYHGMFQG
+404 WGYDLDYQGMFQG

-437 QLMKYTGGEE
+437 HLMKYTGGEE
-447 AIDRLDQHIFSFVVN
+447 VIDRLDQHIFSFVVN
-462 TLHED
+462 TLHRD
-467 LKVLPVSENLITMG
+467 LKVLPVSQNLITMG

-491 SMRPISNPN
+491 SMRPISTPG
-500 KIAPMMFNKP
+500 KIQPMMFNQP
-510 CECWDN
+510 CECWDEQK
-516 IIAATSR
+516 T
-523 TLWGQSFEGT
+523 EK
-533 ANVSG
+533 VE
-538 NMTDVGTVTKAEV
+538 KAEG
-551 KSASKPR
+551 KAASKPK

-563 IRKGK
+563 NRKGK

>member
-1 MDKNRQVAIIHYNT
+1 MKKQVAIVHYNT
-15 PELTEAAILSLRKHG
+15 PELTEATILSLRKHG
-30 GEDYQVTLFDNSAP
+30 GEDYHVTVFDNSAP
-44 SIDQKT
+44 AIDQKT
-50 GERYEARPFTA
+50 GEQYEARPFTA
-61 EMPGVTIIDNTR
+61 EMPGVTVIDNTK

-84 KYPDRSV
+84 KYPDKST

-108 TVQYIMDH
+108 SVQYLMDH

-148 IIGSSGPK
+148 ITNCSGPK

-161 APMLLWINSKMCKEG
+161 APMLLWIGSKLCKEG

-182 PDRSWALNPGGYG
+182 PDRSWALNPGGFG
-195 NPKNGWDTGGALL
+195 NKKNGWDTGAALL
-208 DDIKRKKPAC
+208 QDIKTKKPQC
-218 HGKRIDIRPLMYHFG
+218 HGKRIDIRPLMFHFG
-233 SGSWYKNEAGRHQS
+233 SGSWFKNDTGRHQQ
-247 WLQEHRDLWYTEPEK
+247 WLQEHRDLWYTEPEP
-262 RPAKYTVM
+262 REAKYTVM

-277 EFPHEVMAKDPDAEY
+277 EFPHEVMEKDPDAEY
-292 LLITDDKNLKSVTW
+292 LLITDDPNLKSATW
-306 EVVYDPSLSGR
+306 DVICDPSLAGR
-317 NPIEANYD
+317 NPIESNYD

-354 LLKAFNDGGY
+354 LLKAFNEGGY

-376 FAQEL
+376 FEQEL
-381 ECWVTQRNY
+381 ECWITQRHY

-404 WGYDVDGYHGMFQG
+404 WGYDLDYQGMFQG

-447 AIDRLDQHIFSFVVN
+447 VIDRLDQHIFSFVVN
-462 TLHED
+462 TLHQD
-467 LKVLPVSENLITMG
+467 LKVLPVSENLVTH
-481 SKWAQWYIHK
+481 SQFAQWYFHN
-491 SMRPISNPN
+491 SMRPIT
-500 KIAPMMFNKP
+500 KLVEIQPMMFNQP
-510 CECWDN
+510 CECWDMP
-516 IIAATSR
+516 ATEV
-523 TLWGQSFEGT
+523 TGTETKTEG
-533 ANVSG
+533 
-538 NMTDVGTVTKAEV
+538 KAQP
-551 KSASKPR
+551 SAISHQTSPSKPK

-563 IRKGK
+563 NRKGK

>member
-1 MDKNRQVAIIHYNT
+1 MRKDREVAIIHYNT
-15 PELTEAAILSLRKHG
+15 PELTEATILSLRKHG
-30 GEDYQVTLFDNSAP
+30 GEDYHVTVFDNSAP
-44 SIDQKT
+44 ATDVKT
-50 GERYEARPFTA
+50 GERYESRPFTA
-61 EMPGVTIIDNTR
+61 EMPGVTVIDNTK
-73 GQVIDFEKELA
+73 GQVIDFEKELD
-84 KYPDRSV
+84 KYPDKSV

-137 MFQEDQCCVGH
+137 MFQYDQCCVGH
-148 IIGSSGPK
+148 IIGSSGPNN
-156 AYPRL
+156 YQRL

-195 NPKNGWDTGGALL
+195 NKKNGWDTGAALL
-208 DDIKRKKPAC
+208 QDIQTKKPQC
-218 HGKRIDIRPLMYHFG
+218 HGKRIDIRPLIFHFG
-233 SGSWYKNEAGRHQS
+233 SGSWYKNEPGRQQQ
-247 WLQEHRDLWYTEPEK
+247 WLQEHRDLWYTEPEP
-262 RPAKYTVM
+262 REAKYTVM
-270 TYIFGGY
+270 TYIFGDY
-277 EFPHEVMAKDPDAEY
+277 EFPHEVMEKDPDAEY
-292 LLITDDKNLKSVTW
+292 LLITDDENLKSVTW

-317 NPIEANYD
+317 NPIESNYD

-381 ECWVTQRNY
+381 ECWVTQRHY

-481 SKWAQWYIHK
+481 SKLAQWYIHK
-491 SMRPISNPN
+491 SMRPISNPG
-500 KIAPMMFNKP
+500 KIQPMMFNQP
-510 CECWDN
+510 CECWDEQK
-516 IIAATSR
+516 T
-523 TLWGQSFEGT
+523 EK
-533 ANVSG
+533 VE
-538 NMTDVGTVTKAEV
+538 KAEG
-551 KSASKPR
+551 KPASKPKT
-558 TKKST
+558 TK
-563 IRKGK
+563 RKVSKKQK